1 MKVLIGVR
9 HVEISICG
17 LYSYALYVRA
27 LDNNAEKD
35 IYKRVKEH
43 SWIPV
48 LSESDAAEAKKNMES
63 PQMDD
68 SRWMLLELD
77 WKAQELYGI
86 IHGDAQE

>member
-1 MKVLIGVR
+1 MRVLIGVR

-27 LDNNAEKD
+27 LGNNEAKD
-35 IYKRVKEH
+35 IYAMLQEH

-48 LSESDAAEAKKNMES
+48 LSESDEAEAQKNMES

-68 SRWMLLELD
+68 SRKMLLELD

-86 IHGDAQE
+86 MSGK